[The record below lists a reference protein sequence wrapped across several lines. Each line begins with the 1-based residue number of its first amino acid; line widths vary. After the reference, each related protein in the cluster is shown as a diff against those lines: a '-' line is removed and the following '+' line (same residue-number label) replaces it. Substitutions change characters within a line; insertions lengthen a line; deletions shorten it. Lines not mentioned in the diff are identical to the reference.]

1 MKPMELMLPSGTS
14 VGASERAAAPTQPET
29 VTDIAATDI
38 AVVGRALRVPGA
50 RTVGEFWAN
59 LRDGVESVRR
69 LSDAE
74 LRAAGVDSGLM
85 ADPNYIRVG
94 APLEDMELFDSGF
107 FGFSPR
113 EAAIM
118 DPQHRHFLEVA
129 WEALEDAGHVPER
142 FSGRIGIFG
151 GSGMN
156 AYMPYHLF
164 TNPKLMSAAGL
175 FLIRHTGNDKDF
187 LTTRVSYLFD
197 LRGPSVNIQTA
208 CSTSLVAIHS
218 ACQSLINQECDM
230 ALAGGVTIELPH
242 GHGYLYQ
249 EGEILSDDGHCR
261 AFDRK
266 AKGTIFGS
274 GVGLVVLRRLE
285 DALAAGDT
293 VYAVIKAS
301 AVNNDGGRK
310 VGYLAPS
317 VDGQAEAVA
326 EALNLSGVPA
336 DSISYIE
343 CHGTGTPVGDPIEIA
358 GLTHAFRS
366 LTDRKGFCAV
376 GSAKTNIGHL
386 DTAAGVAGFIKVVEM
401 LRHQSLVPNLHFQEP
416 NPEVDWPNTPFYVS
430 ERTTPW
436 QSETGEPLRASVN
449 SLGVGGT
456 NAHVVLE
463 EARSIPSARAG
474 RATTVLVLSARS
486 KASLDRATS
495 RLADHLER
503 TPDLLLNDVAHTL
516 AVGRRRFQERRA
528 IVAAS
533 TEDAIVAL
541 RAGGAPRWLGA
552 PTLQQ
557 GAKVAFLFPGG
568 GAQYPAMGADLYASE
583 PVFRA
588 RVDTCL
594 DLLKTQQ
601 GIDVR
606 GVMFPEPGAHEAAA
620 AALVRPSLAL
630 PALLTVELA
639 VAELLK
645 SWGLTPA
652 AMLGHSMGEY
662 AAAFLAGVFS
672 LRDVLAVAACR
683 GRLFETLP
691 DGAMLSV
698 PLPESEVLPELAAG
712 LSFAAS
718 NGPGLSL
725 VSGEVA
731 AIAELEARLKA
742 KGVEARRLAITVA
755 AHSQMLDPILS
766 EFEAYL
772 RTLRL
777 SEPTLP
783 FVSNVTGTWIR
794 PEEARDPRYW
804 VRHLRQPVRFA
815 EGLSTL
821 ASEAAYAF
829 LEVGP
834 GRTLTSL
841 AQAHPAVGVKRT
853 TVQSLRHPHDA
864 VSDTAVLFGAVGR
877 LWAAGI
883 EPDWKA
889 FLGNGRR
896 RVSLPTYAFDHE
908 RHWIEPGNGFFMRR
922 EPTQALDKHE
932 DRSQWTYRPVW
943 RESVRPDAPRPGART
958 MLVFEDEGGVG
969 RELALE
975 FRAAG
980 HTVVSV
986 KAGDGFS
993 RLSPSVFQVRRDSRE
1008 DHGALLR
1015 ELNAAGQSPAQVVHL
1030 WAIGPESSASED
1042 GDGAPYFYPFV
1053 ALGQALID
1061 EEPSGALDL
1070 VVVTSGAEA
1079 AGSETA
1085 PASPLKALSQG
1096 AVRVLP
1102 REMPSIACR
1111 SIDLPAVYGSAQ
1123 AVARMLMA
1131 EIDAETIDTRVALR
1145 GDDRFVEVYE
1155 RWPLAD
1161 PVGSWPLPERAV
1173 VLMTGGLGGICLSLA
1188 ERMAQVSRARLVLVS
1203 RTALPARDQWAT
1215 LLAELD
1221 PSDPLL
1227 ARVRSIQRIEAAG
1240 GEVFVV
1246 AADVADR
1253 AVMRQVVAA
1262 AEKRFGPIT
1271 TAIHAAGV
1279 IDDAPLHSKNRE
1291 SLQAVLRPKVTGAI
1305 ALVEALRGRRLESLT
1320 FFSSSSAT
1328 LGPAGQT
1335 DYVAANAFLNA
1346 YARQL
1351 AGEGIPAR
1359 AVQWGAWQEVGMAVA
1374 ALTPPVPTG
1383 SSERVDHPLLQR
1395 RSNVDGS
1402 TRFHATLDART
1413 HWVLDDHR
1421 VRGAEPVMPGTGF
1434 VEMARAALF
1443 ASGTAPAG
1451 SAVELSDLSFTSPL
1465 IVPEKAPAVV
1475 ETEVR
1480 RDSDDVVAITVRSSS
1495 RRGPQVEHTTGR
1507 GRVLH
1512 EWAPA
1517 RIDVAAIEKRCTLRR
1532 ESFGPGEQQLPQ
1544 ERLLA
1549 FGTRW
1554 KAVRSIAFGKA
1565 EALARLE
1572 LLEGHAADLQTFA
1585 LHPGLLD
1592 MATGCAFSLIDGPGS
1607 DSLVVPLSYG
1617 RVRIVQRLPRV
1628 LVSHVRLRPGS
1639 SGGVSV
1645 LDATLADERGQVVAE
1660 IEGYLVKA
1668 VDPRVL
1674 KTGRKSESRS
1684 PLERWV
1690 EQGILPDEGFD
1701 VLGRILGQTHEVQV
1715 LVSPLDLHAM
1725 IAELRPPERVA
1736 APAAASAGAQ
1746 QPGAQPDGPRDEI
1759 EQRLAGVWSELLGVE
1774 RVGLHDAFFDLGGHS
1789 LIAVRLFARIRKMW
1803 GVDLPLAT
1811 LFGAPTLEALAAA
1824 VRTRLGLTLE
1834 VGGGTGAAPA
1844 AALAPVGWSPIV
1856 LIKKGG
1862 SRQPFFCV
1870 HGAGGNLLNFRDFS
1884 ERLSPEQP
1892 VYGLEARGVDG
1903 QLPPAQSIEEMAEL
1917 YLEALRRQQATGPY
1931 LLGGYSGG
1939 GVVALEMAQRLVAA
1953 GERVNEVVLLDT
1965 FHPGTSGRDV
1975 SWRDHF
1981 DGMVGEGW
1989 PYLRRHL
1996 EFQVQRYFVWAR
2008 QDRRLRRHLGR
2019 GEAVPHELRE
2029 WHLATTFLEAL
2040 KKYVPAPYQ
2049 GRVTLFR
2056 AQEVARAYDHV
2067 GARLGWSDTLLPKL
2081 ELFEVP
2087 GGHDSLVREPNVRVL
2102 ASGLD
2107 EVLRRDGGDPQAGEP
2122 NVQKQIGDRK
2132 VTVGV

>member
-1 MKPMELMLPSGTS
+1 MDLRSPSAAETAEGNRS
-14 VGASERAAAPTQPET
+14 AAAGINPE
-29 VTDIAATDI
+29 IGPEAAATDI

-50 RTVGEFWAN
+50 RNVREFWNN
-59 LRDGVESVRR
+59 LRNGVESVRR

-74 LRAAGVDSGLM
+74 LLAAGVDPAVL
-85 ADPNYIRVG
+85 ADPNYIKAG
-94 APLEDMELFDSGF
+94 APLEGMELFDAGF

-113 EAAIM
+113 EASIM

-129 WEALEDAGHVPER
+129 WEALEDAGHVPEG
-142 FSGRIGIFG
+142 FSGRIGVFG

-164 TNPKLMSAAGL
+164 TNPKLMNASGL
-175 FLIRHTGNDKDF
+175 FLVRHTGNDKDF

-208 CSTSLVAIHS
+208 CSTSLVAIH
-218 ACQSLINQECDM
+218 AGCQSLINQECDM

-242 GHGYLYQ
+242 GQGYHYQ

-274 GVGLVVLRRLE
+274 GVGIVVLRRLQ
-285 DALAAGDT
+285 DALADGDT
-293 VYAVIKAS
+293 IYAVVKAS

-336 DSISYIE
+336 DSIGYIE
-343 CHGTGTPVGDPIEIA
+343 CHGTGTPVGDPIEVA

-366 LTDRKGFCAV
+366 LTDRSGFCAI

-401 LRHQSLVPNLHFQEP
+401 LRHQSLVPNLHFREP
-416 NPEVDWPNTPFYVS
+416 NPEVDWPSTPFFVS
-430 ERTTPW
+430 EQTAPW
-436 QSETGEPLRASVN
+436 RSETGEPLRASVN

-463 EARSIPSARAG
+463 QAPAVKSTQSG
-474 RATTVLVLSARS
+474 RKALVLALSARTKS
-486 KASLDRATS
+486 ALDRATA
-495 RLADHLER
+495 RLADHLEQSS
-503 TPDLLLNDVAHTL
+503 DINLNDVAFTL
-516 AVGRRRFQERRA
+516 AVGRRRFPERRA
-528 IVAAS
+528 VVAS
-533 TEDAIVAL
+533 SLEDAIAGL
-541 RAGGAPRWLGA
+541 RTGGVRWLGA

-568 GAQYPAMGADLYASE
+568 GAQYPGMAADLYASE

-588 RVDTCL
+588 RVDNCL
-594 DLLKTQQ
+594 DLLKTHHQ
-601 GIDVR
+601 IDLR
-606 GVMFPEPGAHEAAA
+606 PVMFPAESEREAAA
-620 AALVRPSLAL
+620 KELVRPSLAL
-630 PALLTVELA
+630 PALLTIELA
-639 VAELLK
+639 TAELLR

-662 AAAFLAGVFS
+662 AAAFLAGVFT
-672 LRDVLAVAACR
+672 LRDVLSVVACR

-698 PLPESEVLPELAAG
+698 PLPESEVLPELVEG

-731 AIAELEARLKA
+731 AIAALESRFKA

-755 AHSQMLDPILS
+755 AHSQMLDPILN

-777 SEPTLP
+777 SEPTQP

-821 ASEAAYAF
+821 AADASLVF

-841 AQAHPAVGVKRT
+841 AQAHPSVGAKRT
-853 TVQSLRHPHDA
+853 TVQSLRHPHDPA
-864 VSDTAVLFGAVGR
+864 ADTATLLGAVGR
-877 LWAAGI
+877 LWAAGV
-883 EPDWKA
+883 EPNWKT

-896 RVSLPTYAFDHE
+896 RIELPTYAFDHE
-908 RHWIEPGNGFFMRR
+908 RHWIEPGNGFFLHRDASTAIER
-922 EPTQALDKHE
+922 KA

-943 RESVRPDAPRPGART
+943 RESARPEARRAAARNI
-958 MLVFEDEGGVG
+958 LVFEDAGGVA

-975 FRAAG
+975 LRAAG
-980 HTVVSV
+980 HSVASV
-986 KAGDGFS
+986 KTGDTYL
-993 RLSPSVFQVRRDSRE
+993 RLDSGTFQVRADSRE
-1008 DHGALLR
+1008 DHAAVLR
-1015 ELNAAGQSPAQVVHL
+1015 ELNAAGQSPSQIVHVQ
-1030 WAIGPESSASED
+1030 AVGPEASTNDEEP
-1042 GDGAPYFYPFV
+1042 GAAYFHPFV
-1053 ALGQALID
+1053 ALAQALID
-1061 EEPSGALDL
+1061 EEPSGPVDF

-1079 AGSETA
+1079 VGSESA
-1085 PASPLKALSQG
+1085 AASPLKALTQG
-1096 AVRVLP
+1096 PVRVIP
-1102 REMPSIACR
+1102 REMPSITCR
-1111 SIDLPAVYGSAQ
+1111 SIDLAAVYGSAQ
-1123 AVARMLMA
+1123 TAARALLQ
-1131 EIDAETIDTRVALR
+1131 EVDAESAEVRIALR
-1145 GDDRFVEVYE
+1145 GDERLVEAYE
-1155 RWPLAD
+1155 RWPLAGQD
-1161 PVGSWPLPERAV
+1161 GQWRLSEKPV
-1173 VLMTGGLGGICLSLA
+1173 VLITGGLGGISLSLA
-1188 ERMAQVSRARLVLVS
+1188 ERLAKAAKARFVLVG
-1203 RTALPARDQWAT
+1203 RTALPTRDRWAA
-1215 LLAELD
+1215 LATELD
-1221 PSDPLL
+1221 AADPQL
-1227 ARVRSIQRIEAAG
+1227 ARIRSIQAIEAAG

-1262 AEKRFGPIT
+1262 AEERFGPVT
-1271 TAIHAAGV
+1271 AAIHAAGV
-1279 IDDAPLHSKNRE
+1279 IDDAPIHSKDRE
-1291 SLQAVLRPKVTGAI
+1291 RLAAVLRPKVAGAI
-1305 ALVEALRGRRLESLT
+1305 ALVEALRGRRLDFVT
-1320 FFSSSSAT
+1320 FFSSSSAA

-1351 AGEGIPAR
+1351 AAEGIPAR

-1374 ALTPPVPTG
+1374 ALAPAAQNGP
-1383 SSERVDHPLLQR
+1383 SERVEHPLLQR
-1395 RSNVDGS
+1395 RSNTADGG
-1402 TRFHATLDART
+1402 TTFRATLDSRT
-1413 HWVLDDHR
+1413 QWVLDEHR
-1421 VRGAEPVMPGTGF
+1421 VRGAEPVLPGTGF
-1434 VEMARAALF
+1434 VEMARASLF
-1443 ASGTAPAG
+1443 ASGFAPKDAAIELTDLAFTA
-1451 SAVELSDLSFTSPL
+1451 PL
-1465 IVPEKAPAVV
+1465 IVPEKTPAVV

-1480 RDSDDVVAITVRSSS
+1480 RDSDDQVAISIRSSA
-1495 RRGPQVEHTTGR
+1495 RRGASTEHTAGR
-1507 GRVLH
+1507 GRVLSS
-1512 EWAPA
+1512 WTPAP
-1517 RIDVAAIEKRCTLRR
+1517 IDVAAIEKRCTVRR
-1532 ESFGPGEQQLPQ
+1532 EAFGPGEQQLPQ

-1549 FGTRW
+1549 FGSRW
-1554 KAVRSIAFGKA
+1554 KAVRSIAFGKN

-1572 LLEGHAADLQTFA
+1572 LLEGHAGDLQTFA
-1585 LHPGLLD
+1585 LHPGMLD

-1607 DSLVVPLSYG
+1607 ESLVVPLSYG
-1617 RVRIVQRLPRV
+1617 RIRLAGRLPRT
-1628 LVSHVRLRPGS
+1628 LVSHVRLHPES
-1639 SGGVSV
+1639 TGGGHVI
-1645 LDATLADERGQVVAE
+1645 DATLADEKGRVVAE
-1660 IEGYLVKA
+1660 IEGYVVKA

-1674 KTGRKSESRS
+1674 KNGRKAESARS

-1701 VLGRILGQTHEVQV
+1701 VLGRILAQSREVQI

-1725 IAELRPPERVA
+1725 TAELRTPER
-1736 APAAASAGAQ
+1736 PAAAPTPAAGGTASADAGKNA
-1746 QPGAQPDGPRDEI
+1746 PRDEI
-1759 EQRLAGVWSELLGVE
+1759 EQKLAAVWSELLGVDS
-1774 RVGLHDAFFDLGGHS
+1774 VGLQDAFFDLGGHS

-1811 LFGAPTLEALAAA
+1811 LFGAPTLEELAAA
-1824 VRTRLGLTLE
+1824 VRSRLGLTLE
-1834 VGGGTGAAPA
+1834 VTSGSTAGAAA
-1844 AALAPVGWSPIV
+1844 VAAPVPVQGWSPLV
-1856 LIKKGG
+1856 VIKKGG
-1862 SRQPFFCV
+1862 SRRPFFCV

-1884 ERLSPEQP
+1884 QLLSPDQP
-1892 VYGLEARGVDG
+1892 VFGLEARGVDG
-1903 QLPPAQSIEEMAEL
+1903 ALPPADTIEEMASI
-1917 YLEALRRQQATGPY
+1917 YLEAIRKQQPNGPY

-1939 GVVALEMAQRLVAA
+1939 GVVALEIAQRLVAA
-1953 GERVNEVVLLDT
+1953 GERINELVMLDT
-1965 FHPGTSGRDV
+1965 FFPGTSGREV
-1975 SWRDHF
+1975 SLRDHF
-1981 DGMVGEGW
+1981 EGLVGEGF
-1989 PYLRRHL
+1989 PYLRRHFNATV
-1996 EFQVQRYFVWAR
+1996 ERHFVWAR
-2008 QDRRLRRHLGR
+2008 QDRKLRNHLAK

-2029 WHLATTFLEAL
+2029 WHLATSFLNAL
-2040 KKYVPAPYQ
+2040 KNYVPASYAGQ
-2049 GRVTLFR
+2049 VTLFR

-2067 GARLGWSDTLLPKL
+2067 GPRLGWSEAVLPRL
-2081 ELFEVP
+2081 DVVEVP

-2102 ASGLD
+2102 SAGL
-2107 EVLRRDGGDPQAGEP
+2107 ESVLTRDGGKKPAG
-2122 NVQKQIGDRK
+2122 NVAETLDRK

>member
-1 MKPMELMLPSGTS
+1 MP
-14 VGASERAAAPTQPET
+14 VAIAAPEPAVAPVHTTETDTAPE
-29 VTDIAATDI
+29 IAATDI

-50 RTVGEFWAN
+50 RTVGEFWEN
-59 LRDGVESVRR
+59 LRNGVESVRR

-74 LRAAGVDSGLM
+74 LRAAGVDPAVLT
-85 ADPNYIRVG
+85 DPGYIKVG
-94 APLEDMELFDSGF
+94 APLEGMELFDAGF

-129 WEALEDAGHVPER
+129 WEALEDAGHVPES
-142 FSGRIGIFG
+142 FVGRIGVFG

-175 FLIRHTGNDKDF
+175 FLVRHTGNDKDF

-242 GHGYLYQ
+242 GHGYHYQ

-261 AFDRK
+261 AFDRR

-285 DALAAGDT
+285 DALADGDT
-293 VYAVIKAS
+293 VYAVVKAS

-336 DSISYIE
+336 DTIGYIE

-401 LRHQSLVPNLHFQEP
+401 LRHQSLVPNLHFREP
-416 NPEVDWPNTPFYVS
+416 NPEVDWPNTPFFVS
-430 ERTTPW
+430 ERTAPW
-436 QSETGEPLRASVN
+436 VSATGEPLRASVN

-463 EARSIPSARAG
+463 EARWG
-474 RATTVLVLSARS
+474 RATQPGRAHTVLVLSARS
-486 KASLDRATS
+486 KSSLEQAMR
-495 RLADHLER
+495 RLADRLER
-503 TPDLLLNDVAHTL
+503 TPALDLNDVAFTL
-516 AVGRRRFQERRA
+516 AAGRRRFSERRA

-533 TEDAIVAL
+533 TADAVEAL
-541 RAGGAPRWLGA
+541 RGGGTARWLSA

-568 GAQYPAMGADLYASE
+568 GAQYPGMAADLYATE

-594 DLLKTQQ
+594 DLLKTNHK
-601 GIDVR
+601 IDLR
-606 GVMFPEPGAHEAAA
+606 PLLFPAAGTEERAAA
-620 AALVRPSLAL
+620 DLVRPSLAL
-630 PALLTVELA
+630 PALLTIELA
-639 VAELLK
+639 VAELLR

-672 LRDVLAVAACR
+672 LRDVLAVVVCR

-698 PLPESEVLPELAAG
+698 PLPESEVLPELVDG

-731 AIAELEARLKA
+731 AIAALEARFKA
-742 KGVEARRLAITVA
+742 RGVEARRLAITVA
-755 AHSQMLDPILS
+755 AHSQMLDPILA

-777 SEPTLP
+777 SEPTQP

-804 VRHLRQPVRFA
+804 VKHLRQPVRFA
-815 EGLSTL
+815 EGLATL
-821 ASEAAYAF
+821 AADASYTF

-841 AQAHPAVGVKRT
+841 AQAHPSVGAKRT
-853 TVQSLRHPHDA
+853 TVQSLRHPHD
-864 VSDTAVLFGAVGR
+864 SSTDTATLLGAVGK
-877 LWAAGI
+877 LWAAGV
-883 EPDWKA
+883 EPNWKA
-889 FLGNGRR
+889 FLGAERR

-922 EPTQALDKHE
+922 EDTRALDKNA

-943 RESVRPDAPRPGART
+943 RERDRGEAHRAAARNI
-958 MLVFEDEGGVG
+958 LLFDDDYGVG
-969 RELALE
+969 REVALE
-975 FRAAG
+975 LRAAG
-980 HTVVSV
+980 HQVVNV
-986 KAGDGFS
+986 KRGTAFAKLDGET
-993 RLSPSVFQVRRDSRE
+993 FQVRADSRE
-1008 DHGALLR
+1008 DHAALFR
-1015 ELNAAGQSPAQVVHL
+1015 ELAGAGRPPAQIVHL
-1030 WAIGPESSASED
+1030 WTIGPGSASATQET
-1042 GDGAPYFYPFV
+1042 AACFHPLV
-1053 ALGQALID
+1053 ALGQSLID
-1061 EEPSGALDL
+1061 EEPEGGLDL

-1085 PASPLKALSQG
+1085 PASPLKALTQG
-1096 AVRVLP
+1096 PVRVLP
-1102 REMPSIACR
+1102 REMPSISAR
-1111 SIDLPAVYGSAQ
+1111 SIDLPAVFGSSQ
-1123 AVARMLMA
+1123 AAARSLLG
-1131 EIDAETIDTRVALR
+1131 EIDADTADVRVALR
-1145 GDDRFVEVYE
+1145 GDERFVEVYE
-1155 RWPLAD
+1155 RWAIEAGHTPWTLA
-1161 PVGSWPLPERAV
+1161 PGAV

-1188 ERMAQVSRARLVLVS
+1188 ERLAKTSQARFVLVG
-1203 RTALPARDQWAT
+1203 RTALPPRDQWPG

-1221 PSDPLL
+1221 ALDPQV
-1227 ARVRSIQRIEAAG
+1227 ARIRGVQAIEAAG
-1240 GEVFVV
+1240 GEVMVV
-1246 AADVADR
+1246 AADVADG

-1262 AEKRFGPIT
+1262 AEERFGPISA
-1271 TAIHAAGV
+1271 AIHAAGV
-1279 IDDAPLHSKNRE
+1279 IDDAPLHSKDRA
-1291 SLQAVLRPKVTGAI
+1291 SLDAVLRPKVAGAI
-1305 ALVEALRGRRLESLT
+1305 ALVEALRGRRLEFLT

-1359 AVQWGAWQEVGMAVA
+1359 TVQWGAWQEVGMAVA
-1374 ALTPPVPTG
+1374 ALTPPAPVIG
-1383 SSERVDHPLLQR
+1383 AERVAHPLLQR
-1395 RSNVDGS
+1395 RFTESDG
-1402 TRFHATLDART
+1402 TTVFRATLDART
-1413 HWVLDDHR
+1413 QWVLDEHR
-1421 VRGAEPVMPGTGF
+1421 VRGAEPVLPGTGY

-1443 ASGTAPAG
+1443 AAG
-1451 SAVELSDLSFTSPL
+1451 IADEGAAVELSDLAFTSPL
-1465 IVPEKAPAVV
+1465 IVPDKTPAAV

-1480 RDSDDVVAITVRSSS
+1480 RDNGESVAIAIRSTT
-1495 RRGPQVEHTTGR
+1495 RRAGPTEHTTGR
-1507 GRVLH
+1507 GRVLSG
-1512 EWAPA
+1512 WTPVA
-1517 RIDVAAIEKRCTLRR
+1517 IDIAAIEQRCALRR
-1532 ESFGPGEQQLPQ
+1532 ETFGPGEQQLPQ

-1554 KAVRSIAFGKA
+1554 KAVRSIAFGKG

-1572 LLEGHAADLQTFA
+1572 LLEGHGADLQTFA

-1592 MATGCAFSLIDGPGS
+1592 MATGCAFSLIDGPGTE
-1607 DSLVVPLSYG
+1607 SLVVPLSYG
-1617 RVRIVQRLPRV
+1617 RVRIAGRLPRV
-1628 LVSHVRLRPGS
+1628 LVSHVRLRPES

-1645 LDATLADERGQVVAE
+1645 LDATLADEQGRVVAE
-1660 IEGYLVKA
+1660 IESYVVKS

-1674 KTGRKSESRS
+1674 KSARKSESAKS

-1690 EQGILPDEGFD
+1690 EHGILPDEGFD
-1701 VLGRILGQTHEVQV
+1701 VLGRILGQDREVQV

-1725 IAELRPPERVA
+1725 IAELRTPERPA
-1736 APAAASAGAQ
+1736 APALTAAASAEGASS
-1746 QPGAQPDGPRDEI
+1746 PDAPRDEI
-1759 EQRLAGVWSELLGVE
+1759 EQKLAAMWSELLGVD
-1774 RVGLHDAFFDLGGHS
+1774 RVGLQDGFFDLGGHS
-1789 LIAVRLFARIRKMW
+1789 LIAVRLFARIRKTW

-1824 VRTRLGLTLE
+1824 VRTRLGLTLDLS
-1834 VGGGTGAAPA
+1834 GGRDVASTPPA
-1844 AALAPVGWSPIV
+1844 AAPGAAAWTPVV
-1856 LIKKGG
+1856 MIKKGG
-1862 SRQPFFCV
+1862 SRRPFFCV

-1884 ERLSPEQP
+1884 ERLSPDQP
-1892 VYGLEARGVDG
+1892 VFGLEARGVDG
-1903 QLPPAQSIEEMAEL
+1903 QLPPAESIEEMADL
-1917 YLEALRRQQATGPY
+1917 YLEGMRRQQPQGPY
-1931 LLGGYSGG
+1931 VVGGYSGG
-1939 GVVALEMAQRLVAA
+1939 GVVALEMARKLAAA
-1953 GERVNEVVLLDT
+1953 GERVDEVLLLDT
-1965 FHPGTSGRDV
+1965 FHPSAAPRDLGWAEELNGFRTHGIKYLWFAV
-1975 SWRDHF
+1975 SAF
-1981 DGMVGEGW
+1981 VT
-1989 PYLRRHL
+1989 RRT
-1996 EFQVQRYFVWAR
+1996 VWAR
-2008 QDRRLRRHLGR
+2008 RNKRLQQCLSR

-2029 WHLATTFLEAL
+2029 WHLTTSFINAL
-2040 KKYVPAPYQ
+2040 RRHAPAGY
-2049 GRVTLFR
+2049 GGKVTLFR
-2056 AQEVARAYDHV
+2056 AQEIANVYSHV
-2067 GARLGWSDTLLPKL
+2067 GPRLGWDEAMLPHL
-2081 ELFEVP
+2081 SVVEVP

-2102 ASGLD
+2102 ASGIEQRLQS
-2107 EVLRRDGGDPQAGEP
+2107 LAR
-2122 NVQKQIGDRK
+2122 
-2132 VTVGV
+2132 